1 MIIAPSVLTADFTKL
16 ASEIEKINTADYIHI
31 DIMDGHFVPN
41 ISFGPAI
48 TKTINDMSKLP
59 LDVHLMVTDP
69 LKWIDLFSLSNV
81 EFITVHVESKE
92 YLEAINKIR
101 NNGKKVGISIKPH
114 TPVDEIIEI
123 LNQID
128 LVLVMTVEPGF
139 GGQSFMVDMMDKVRS
154 LVNIR
159 SKENLNFVIE
169 VDGGVNK
176 DTIKTC
182 QQAGVDMAVAGSYVF
197 NHENTKEAIKSL
209 K

>member
-16 ASEIEKINTADYIHI
+16 ATELEKINTADYIHI

-48 TKTINDMSKLP
+48 TKTINDISKLP
-59 LDVHLMVTDP
+59 LDVHLMVSNP
-69 LKWIDLFSLSNV
+69 VKWIDRFSLSNV
-81 EFITVHVESKE
+81 EIITVHVESNQ
-92 YLEAINKIR
+92 YLEAIDLIR
-101 NNGKKVGISIKPH
+101 KNGKKVGISIKPH
-114 TPVDEIIEI
+114 TPIDEIIE
-123 LNQID
+123 LLDQVN

-139 GGQSFMVDMMDKVRS
+139 GGQSFMADMMDKVKS
-154 LVNIR
+154 LSSIR
-159 SKENLNFVIE
+159 TKDNLDFIIE

-182 QQAGVDMAVAGSYVF
+182 QQAGVDMVVAGSYVF
-197 NHENTKEAIKSL
+197 NHENPKEAIKSL